1 MEQHAL
7 LHGGHQRARGAALR
21 APTDGTSI
29 TGWPTLSW
37 YAASGARY
45 YQVAY
50 GTENDRTR
58 QSSLGLV
65 TATS

>member
-1 MEQHAL
+1 
-7 LHGGHQRARGAALR
+7 
-21 APTDGTSI
+21 
-29 TGWPTLSW
+29 LSW